1 MPDTFRCELL
11 PDRDRVVVRPVGEV
25 DLATAPAFEQRVSEA
40 AGAGFASIVIDLR
53 DVTFLDS
60 SGLRVLLAAH
70 VAGQDGSPALEVVRA
85 RPEVHRVVELT
96 GLDGVFRWVEPRDP

>member
-1 MPDTFRCELL
+1 MPHTFSCELV

-25 DLATAPAFEQRVSEA
+25 DLATAPAFEERVREA
-40 AGAGFASIVIDLR
+40 AAAGFARVVIDLR

-70 VAGQDGSPALEVVRA
+70 VAGQDGSPPLDVVRA
-85 RPEVHRVVELT
+85 RPGVHRVLELT
-96 GLDGVFRWVEPRDP
+96 GLDGVFHWVEPRDP